1 VSEGKADKEEL
12 KEEIEQAFGPIVYR
26 KGQGHG
32 VIPEEVKAR
41 MDAVLSQAGLAPQQ
55 DEQQAPQEAAEG
67 TQPASE
73 GQEIIEAPQAPT
85 EEGGGEEAVPEQ
97 EPQPE
102 VQQAAAEQAQAPPPP
117 PSSPARRTAAGG
129 RN

>member
-32 VIPEEVKAR
+32 VIPEEVKAK

-55 DEQQAPQEAAEG
+55 DEQQAPQEAAEE
-67 TQPASE
+67 TQPATE

-97 EPQPE
+97 APSPRLSPRRLRRLRLQPS
-102 VQQAAAEQAQAPPPP
+102 PPY
-117 PSSPARRTAAGG
+117 SRRRT
-129 RN
+129 